1 MKVTVTFGGIAVVVP
16 CKDGWTVRDLILQAT
31 LRYRKVLDQEG
42 EFAVRTYQLK
52 YSDGGIL
59 DQDDL
64 LSDLVEDRDK
74 PCQGVRRVNWTK
86 ERWEEKKR
94 NSLPGA
100 ITAPAPTPV
109 PVVLRPSPASGPDPV
124 APVM

>member
-1 MKVTVTFGGIAVVVP
+1 MKVTVTFGGTMLVVP

-42 EFAVRTYQLK
+42 EFEVRTYQVK

-74 PCQGVRRVNWTK
+74 LVAVFEKQEVQRVRR
-86 ERWEEKKR
+86 
-94 NSLPGA
+94 
-100 ITAPAPTPV
+100 
-109 PVVLRPSPASGPDPV
+109 
-124 APVM
+124 

>member
-1 MKVTVTFGGIAVVVP
+1 MSLCSV
-16 CKDGWTVRDLILQAT
+16 
-31 LRYRKVLDQEG
+31 QEG

-74 PCQGVRRVNWTK
+74 VGHMGIRNTSWPSRARLQTLTERPRVGVTCHGVVSAALV
-86 ERWEEKKR
+86 E
-94 NSLPGA
+94 
-100 ITAPAPTPV
+100 PT
-109 PVVLRPSPASGPDPV
+109 
-124 APVM
+124 